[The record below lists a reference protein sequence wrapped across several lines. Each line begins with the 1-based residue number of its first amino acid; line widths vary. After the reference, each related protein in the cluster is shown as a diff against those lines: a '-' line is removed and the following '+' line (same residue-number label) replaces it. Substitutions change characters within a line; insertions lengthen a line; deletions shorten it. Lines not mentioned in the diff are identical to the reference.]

1 MLEKKRNMQSNSIL
15 MIFKLVQIVFKS
27 WSQINH

>member
-27 WSQINH
+27 GNQINH